1 MTIVLATRNPGK
13 ISEIEALLTGV
24 RVATAAS
31 FPGCPEPEESG
42 RTFEENALIKARA
55 VAGFTGK
62 TALAD
67 DSGLEVD
74 ALGGAPGVHS
84 ARYAGATA
92 SDRDNMH
99 RLLEALAGVADGD
112 RTARF
117 RCVMAVVAP
126 DGRTWTSDGVCEGRI
141 LREPRGESGFGYDPL
156 FVPAGYESTFAEL
169 DARTKNRISHR
180 AMALRRIAEILGDL
194 KDIPG

>member
-1 MTIVLATRNPGK
+1 
-13 ISEIEALLTGV
+13 
-24 RVATAAS
+24 
-31 FPGCPEPEESG
+31 
-42 RTFEENALIKARA
+42 
-55 VAGFTGK
+55 
-62 TALAD
+62 
-67 DSGLEVD
+67 
-74 ALGGAPGVHS
+74 
-84 ARYAGATA
+84 
-92 SDRDNMH
+92 MH

>member
-1 MTIVLATRNPGK
+1 MVVGFSDPDVARQAEAARLVDFVINFDPLTTEACAVSLAATETGCGPHQAVESARLSGGNP
-13 ISEIEALLTGV
+13 AL
-24 RVATAAS
+24 
-31 FPGCPEPEESG
+31 
-42 RTFEENALIKARA
+42 ARA
-55 VAGFTGK
+55 ILRAWMRHNF
-62 TALAD
+62 
-67 DSGLEVD
+67 S
-74 ALGGAPGVHS
+74 P
-84 ARYAGATA
+84 ATA
-92 SDRDNMH
+92 SDRDNMR
-99 RLLEALAGVADGD
+99 RLQEALAGVADGD

-180 AMALRRIAEILGDL
+180 AMALRRIADILGDF

>member
-13 ISEIEALLTGV
+13 ICEIEALLTGL
-24 RVATAAS
+24 RFATAAS

-42 RTFEENALIKARA
+42 HTFEENALIKARA

-84 ARYAGATA
+84 ARYASATA

-99 RLLEALAGVADGD
+99 RLLEALADVADGD

-126 DGRTWTSDGVCEGRI
+126 DGRTWTSDGLCEGRI

>member
-13 ISEIEALLTGV
+13 ISEIEALLTGL

-74 ALGGAPGVHS
+74 ALCGAPGVRS

-92 SDRDNMH
+92 SDRDNMG
-99 RLLEALAGVADGD
+99 RLLDALADASDAD

-117 RCVMAVVAP
+117 RCVIAVVAA

-156 FVPAGYESTFAEL
+156 FVPAGYDSTFAEL
-169 DARTKNRISHR
+169 DASTKNRISHR
-180 AMALRRIAEILGDL
+180 AMALRRIAETLGAL

>member
-13 ISEIEALLTGV
+13 ISEIEALLTGL
-24 RVATAAS
+24 RFGTAAS

-92 SDRDNMH
+92 SDRDNMR
-99 RLLEALAGVADGD
+99 RLQEALAGVADGD

-156 FVPAGYESTFAEL
+156 FVPTGYESTFAEL

>member
-24 RVATAAS
+24 RIATAAS
-31 FPGCPEPEESG
+31 FPGCPEPKESS

-92 SDRDNMH
+92 SDGDNMG
-99 RLLEALAGVADGD
+99 RLLDALSGVAD

-117 RCVMAVVAP
+117 QCVIAVVAP

-156 FVPAGYESTFAEL
+156 FVPAGYDSTFAEL
-169 DARTKNRISHR
+169 DARMKNRISHR
-180 AMALRRIAEILGDL
+180 AMALRRIAETLDAL
-194 KDIPG
+194 KEIPG

>member
-13 ISEIEALLTGV
+13 ISEIEALLTGL

-42 RTFEENALIKARA
+42 PTFEENALIKARA

-92 SDRDNMH
+92 SDGDNMGH
-99 RLLEALAGVADGD
+99 LLDALSGVADAD

-117 RCVMAVVAP
+117 RCVIAVVAP

-156 FVPAGYESTFAEL
+156 FVPAGYDSTFAEL
-169 DARTKNRISHR
+169 DASTKNRISHR
-180 AMALRRIAEILGDL
+180 AMALRRIAETLGAL
-194 KDIPG
+194 KDIQS